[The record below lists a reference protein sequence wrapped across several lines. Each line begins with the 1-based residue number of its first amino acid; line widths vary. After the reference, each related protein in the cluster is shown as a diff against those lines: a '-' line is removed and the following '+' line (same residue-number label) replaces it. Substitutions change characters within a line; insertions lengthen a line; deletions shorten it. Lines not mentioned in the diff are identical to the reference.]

1 MDHLFLLRT
10 QAHELKMRQ
19 MVEEINLGRL
29 TMDQAMA
36 KYNVLTRHTVRKWL
50 DRVRLEDKQR
60 TQAMN
65 QAAKQPPQTI
75 VEQMAHKADE
85 LAGQVKQLQH
95 ELEQSRLQVLYYTT
109 VIRVA
114 EQELG
119 IAIEKKSDTAPADRK
134 QSNSFE

>member
-29 TMDQAMA
+29 TIPQAMA
-36 KYNVLTRHTVRKWL
+36 KFNVLTRHTVRKWL
-50 DRVRLEDKQR
+50 DRVRHENFQRADAMKQAS
-60 TQAMN
+60 Q
-65 QAAKQPPQTI
+65 QPPPTL
-75 VEQMAHKADE
+75 VEQMALKADE
-85 LAGQVKQLQH
+85 LAGQVKQLKK
-95 ELEQSRLQVLYYTT
+95 ELQQAELQVIYYTT
-109 VIRVA
+109 IIRVA

-119 IAIEKKSDTAPADRK
+119 IAIEKKSATK

>member
-29 TMDQAMA
+29 TIGQAMA
-36 KYNVLTRHTVRKWL
+36 KFNVLARHTVRKWL
-50 DRVRLEDKQR
+50 DRVRHKNYQRADAMKQAS
-60 TQAMN
+60 Q
-65 QAAKQPPQTI
+65 QPSPTL

-85 LAGQVKQLQH
+85 LAGQVKQLKK
-95 ELEQSRLQVLYYTT
+95 ELEQAELQVIYYTT
-109 VIRVA
+109 IIRVA

-119 IAIEKKSDTAPADRK
+119 IAIEKKFDTK

>member
-29 TMDQAMA
+29 TIDQAMA
-36 KYNVLTRHTVRKWL
+36 KFNVLTRHTVRKWL
-50 DRVRLEDKQR
+50 DRVRHENFQR
-60 TQAMN
+60 TDAMKQAS
-65 QAAKQPPQTI
+65 KQPPPTI

-85 LAGQVKQLQH
+85 LARQVKQLQK
-95 ELEQSRLQVLYYTT
+95 ELEQAQTQVLYYST

-119 IAIEKKSDTAPADRK
+119 IAIEKKSATK

>member
-29 TMDQAMA
+29 TIDQAMA
-36 KYNVLTRHTVRKWL
+36 KFNVLTRHTVRKWL
-50 DRVRLEDKQR
+50 DRVRHENFQR
-60 TQAMN
+60 TDAMKQAS
-65 QAAKQPPQTI
+65 QQPPPTI
-75 VEQMAHKADE
+75 VEHMAHKADE
-85 LAGQVKQLQH
+85 LARQVKQLQK
-95 ELEQSRLQVLYYTT
+95 ELEQAQTQVLYYST

-119 IAIEKKSDTAPADRK
+119 IAIEKKSVTK

>member
-29 TMDQAMA
+29 TIDQAMA

-60 TQAMN
+60 TQAMS
-65 QAAKQPPQTI
+65 QAAKQPPPTI

-95 ELEQSRLQVLYYTT
+95 ELEQSQLQVLYYTT

-119 IAIEKKSDTAPADRK
+119 IAIEKKSDTK

>member
-1 MDHLFLLRT
+1 MGHLFLLRT

-29 TMDQAMA
+29 TIDQAMA
-36 KYNVLTRHTVRKWL
+36 KYNLLTRHTVRKWL

-60 TQAMN
+60 TQAMS
-65 QAAKQPPQTI
+65 QATKQPPPTI

-85 LAGQVKQLQH
+85 LAGQVKQLQN
-95 ELEQSRLQVLYYTT
+95 ELEQSQLQVLYYTT

-119 IAIEKKSDTAPADRK
+119 IAIEKKSDTR

>member
-29 TMDQAMA
+29 TIDQAMA
-36 KYNVLTRHTVRKWL
+36 KFNVLTRHTVRKWL
-50 DRVRLEDKQR
+50 DRVRHENIQRADVMKQAS
-60 TQAMN
+60 Q
-65 QAAKQPPQTI
+65 QPPPTL

-85 LAGQVKQLQH
+85 LAGRVKQLEK
-95 ELEQSRLQVLYYTT
+95 ELEQSQIQVRYYTT

-119 IAIEKKSDTAPADRK
+119 IVIEKKFDTKP
-134 QSNSFE
+134 SSSCE

>member
-29 TMDQAMA
+29 TIPQAMA
-36 KYNVLTRHTVRKWL
+36 KFNVLTRHTVRKWL
-50 DRVRLEDKQR
+50 DRVRHENFQRADAMKQAS
-60 TQAMN
+60 Q
-65 QAAKQPPQTI
+65 QPPPAL
-75 VEQMAHKADE
+75 VEQMALKADE
-85 LAGQVKQLQH
+85 LAGQVIQLKK
-95 ELEQSRLQVLYYTT
+95 ELEQAELQVIYYTT
-109 VIRVA
+109 IIRVA

-119 IAIEKKSDTAPADRK
+119 IAIEKKSVTK

>member
-10 QAHELKMRQ
+10 QAHELKMSQ

-29 TMDQAMA
+29 TIDQAMA

-65 QAAKQPPQTI
+65 QAAKQQPPTI
-75 VEQMAHKADE
+75 VEQMAHKADK

-95 ELEQSRLQVLYYTT
+95 ELEQSQLQVLYYTT

-119 IAIEKKSDTAPADRK
+119 IAIEKKSATK